1 MAMTEYD
8 IVLRVVAALLAG
20 GLVGFERTFHGR
32 AAGMRTYALVSFGSA
47 LLVAAA
53 LSGHLSASASGDATR
68 VIQGIVTGIGFLG
81 AGVIVKEGFTIHGLT
96 TAASIWVAAAIGVV
110 FGGGLFLSGAVA
122 TALTLMALAMLRM
135 VEDRLPVQNF
145 AHCEIAFARDRALDE
160 DWLRELL
167 RRNGFSITELCYRLN
182 GSAGRFEYAFIAW
195 SVDPNATRKLE
206 RELRA
211 QSEVVDFRISPSR
224 D

>member
-1 MAMTEYD
+1 MSEYD
-8 IVLRVVAALLAG
+8 ILLRVIAALIAG
-20 GLVGFERTFHGR
+20 GLIGFERTFHGR

-53 LSGHLSASASGDATR
+53 LSGYLSVTAGSGDATR

-110 FGGGLFLSGAVA
+110 FGGGLFVPGAVA
-122 TALTLMALAMLRM
+122 TALTIVSLALLRV
-135 VEDRLPVQNF
+135 VEDRLPVQSF
-145 AHCEIAFARDRALDE
+145 AHCEIAFASDRSLDE
-160 DWLRELL
+160 DWLRDLL
-167 RRNGFSITELCYRLN
+167 QRNGLSVTELCYRLN
-182 GSAGRFEYAFIAW
+182 SNAGRFEYQFIMW
-195 SVDPNATRKLE
+195 SLDPNATRKLE

-211 QSEVVDFRISPSR
+211 RPEVVDFRISPSR

>member
-1 MAMTEYD
+1 
-8 IVLRVVAALLAG
+8 
-20 GLVGFERTFHGR
+20 
-32 AAGMRTYALVSFGSA
+32 MRTYALVSFGSA

-53 LSGHLSASASGDATR
+53 LSGHLSAGAGSGDATR

-110 FGGGLFLSGAVA
+110 FGGGLFVSGAVT
-122 TALTLMALAMLRM
+122 TALTLVSLALLRM

-145 AHCEIAFARDRALDE
+145 AHCEIAFARDRRLAE
-160 DWLRELL
+160 DWLRGLFV
-167 RRNGFSITELCYRLN
+167 RNGFSITELCYHLN
-182 GSAGRFEYAFIAW
+182 GTAARFEYALIVW

-206 RELRA
+206 RELLA
-211 QSEVVDFRISPSR
+211 QPEVVDFRISPSR